1 MTKNLVTD
9 KPKMNMGSSADELK
23 INMGLSFHV
32 NDDPNEHYT
41 FIVHIDDEK

>member
-1 MTKNLVTD
+1 MTKGLVTNE
-9 KPKMNMGSSADELK
+9 PKMNTGSSTDEPK
-23 INMGLSFHV
+23 INMGSSFHV